1 MDSLYLIHLV
11 QKGKTPL
18 ISFTGSREKEE
29 RSLEFPLLRIK
40 SLKIRESV
48 SMQTITREDL
58 KLTMQPSFVAKVPD
72 EAIEQINALINDPD
86 MGDFYHENM
95 VTYQKILSEG
105 RYKTE
110 HYLNAIKYCSHI
122 VKGDSQ
128 KEAYAHTFPDRIKYW
143 DTIGKVQKDR
153 ANLISAYQASQL
165 VQKILSQAMVPVWLM
180 NQDLYQKALNTQAEL
195 MQGSNS
201 DMVRHLAAK
210 TVLETLKRPE
220 EAKLSIDINQ
230 KETTFMKELKDAVQ
244 DLVIAQ
250 KRGIESGLLTV
261 KEAAEAEIK
270 IGTNSE

>member
-1 MDSLYLIHLV
+1 MV

-58 KLTMQPSFVAKVPD
+58 KLTMQPAFVAKIPD
-72 EAIEQINALINDPD
+72 EAIEQINTLINDPD

-122 VKGDSQ
+122 VKGDTQ
-128 KEAYAHTFPDRIKYW
+128 KEAYTHTFPDRIKYW

-180 NQDLYQKALNTQAEL
+180 NQDLYQKALNTQVEL

-230 KETTFMKELKDAVQ
+230 KETTFMRELKDAVQ